1 MCFAHT
7 DKGHM
12 KKILITFAAT
22 TALWAGVVYSAVAT
36 EQVYVL
42 SAANMRSLEEQFTD
56 VYNAGKA
63 AYIKWQRCQYGA

>member
-1 MCFAHT
+1 
-7 DKGHM
+7 M

-22 TALWAGVVYSAVAT
+22 TALWAGVVFGAMKT

-56 VYNAGKA
+56 VYNAGYAVYKQLQ
-63 AYIKWQRCQYGA
+63 KCQSI

>member
-22 TALWAGVVYSAVAT
+22 TALWAGVVFGAMKT

-42 SAANMRSLEEQFTD
+42 SAQDMRGLEEQFAE
-56 VYNAGKA
+56 VYNAGYAVYKQLQ
-63 AYIKWQRCQYGA
+63 KCQSI